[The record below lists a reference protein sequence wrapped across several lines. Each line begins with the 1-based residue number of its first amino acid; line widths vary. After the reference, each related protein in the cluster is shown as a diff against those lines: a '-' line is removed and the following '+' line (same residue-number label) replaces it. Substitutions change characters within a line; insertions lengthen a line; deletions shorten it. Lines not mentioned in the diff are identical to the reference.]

1 VKTKDGRRKTKD
13 EGRQTKDKGRFAR
26 RGDIMS
32 FCDLFQIAGGSV
44 PGRSHITVGRG
55 NQDAYHWCVEGESL
69 VAVVCDGCGS
79 GAQSEVGAAI
89 GARLLVAEI
98 GRAIALG
105 RAIDSPALWESVRQS
120 VLARLSDLVAAMGGK
135 RSHLV
140 SEMFLFTVVGLAVT
154 PDRAVIFAAG
164 DGLFAVGDYIQRLGP
179 FARNE
184 PPYLG
189 YGLLDRD
196 PLGPASPGLVIH
208 RAFAASAL
216 DTVLLGTDG
225 AADLLDLADRALP
238 GGDGESVGQL
248 RQFWEDPHHFTN
260 RDGVRRRLAR
270 INREIT
276 RPVWDERRLAKEPG
290 LLEDDTTVVVVRRRQ
305 ES

>member
-1 VKTKDGRRKTKD
+1 
-13 EGRQTKDKGRFAR
+13 
-26 RGDIMS
+26 MS

-44 PGRSHITVGRG
+44 PGRSHITVGKG
-55 NQDAYHWCVEGESL
+55 NQDAYHWCLEENSL

-79 GAQSEVGAAI
+79 GAESEVGAAI

-98 GRAIALG
+98 TRAIQLG
-105 RAIDSPALWESVRQS
+105 RAIESPELWESVRQN
-120 VLARLSDLVAAMGGK
+120 VLARLSDLVSAMGGK

-140 SEMFLFTVVGLAVT
+140 SEMFLFTVVGLAVA

-164 DGLFAVGDYIQRLGP
+164 DGLFAVGDDVERLGP

-189 YGLLDRD
+189 YGLLDPD
-196 PLGPASPGLVIH
+196 PVRPSSPRLIVH
-208 RAFAASAL
+208 RAFPASEL
-216 DTVLLGTDG
+216 DSVLLGTDG
-225 AADLLDLADRALP
+225 AADLLALADRALP
-238 GGDGESVGQL
+238 GGDGESVGKL
-248 RQFWEDPHHFTN
+248 SRFWEEASHFTN
-260 RDGVRRRLAR
+260 RDAVRRRLAR

-276 RPVWDERRLAKEPG
+276 RPVWDERRLAREPG
-290 LLEDDTTVVVVRRRQ
+290 LLEDDTTIVVVRRRCQ